1 MSRKRL
7 LSSVVAVVVAGAG
20 AVLATGPAQAA
31 PVYDCFYTTNT
42 GIDLFRTP
50 TSGTADYFVGAGQ
63 TLVDLGCS
71 GLRTG
76 RSYTD
81 CRNDNRWVPV
91 DAVAGQSGK
100 HGFAAFGCVT
110 GPRRVLRA

>member
-1 MSRKRL
+1 MNTKRL
-7 LSSVVAVVVAGAG
+7 LSTSVALVMAGAG
-20 AVLATGPAQAA
+20 TVLATGPAQAA
-31 PVYDCFYTTNT
+31 PIYDCLYTTNT
-42 GIDLFRTP
+42 GINLFRSP
-50 TSGTADYFVGAGQ
+50 TSTTADYFVGAGK

-91 DAVAGQSGK
+91 DSVAGAPNK
-100 HGFAAFGCVT
+100 HGFAAFGCVD
-110 GPRRVLRA
+110 GPRRVLR